1 MGGDRGEP
9 IAVTHVIAGLELGG
23 AEMMLYKLLSAT
35 DRRRFDPS
43 VISLSDSGPLAPRIA
58 ALGVP
63 VTALGMPRGRLQARP
78 LAHLARRL
86 YARRPGVVHTWMYHA
101 DLLGGLCARAIGET
115 KVIWGVRGSLDARL
129 SKRSSRM
136 TARACAL
143 GSRWLPDRIV
153 SCSERLAE
161 LHVELG
167 YDRER
172 MMVIPNGFDLS
183 LFRPDDAARARARR
197 RLGVAGHEL
206 LVGTVGRFDPQ
217 KDHATFVRAAREIAD
232 GRADVSFVM
241 CGPGVDAANAELAG
255 WIAQAGID
263 GRCQLLGAL
272 DDPRDVFNALDVL
285 VCSSAFGEGF
295 PNVLGEAMACEAV
308 CVTTDVGDAAQIVAD
323 VGRVV
328 EPRDWQALARE
339 VLDVLAMPAAARRSL
354 GRQGRARIER
364 RYSLASVAQ
373 RFESLYL
380 ELCAPML
387 ERDADA

>member
-1 MGGDRGEP
+1 MEAHCGEP

-35 DRRRFDPS
+35 DRRRFDPA
-43 VISLSDSGPLAPRIA
+43 VISLSDSGSLAPRIA
-58 ALGVP
+58 ALGVR

-86 YARRPGVVHTWMYHA
+86 RARRPGVVHTWMYHA
-101 DLLGGLCARAIGET
+101 DLLGGMFARAMGDA

-161 LHVELG
+161 LHVQLG

-183 LFRPDDAARARARR
+183 LFRPDDEVRARARR
-197 RLGVAGHEL
+197 RLGVGERQL

-217 KDHATFVRAAREIAD
+217 KDHGTFVRAAREIAD
-232 GRADVSFVM
+232 ARADVSFVM
-241 CGPGVDAANAELAG
+241 CGPGIDATNAQLTG
-255 WIAQAGID
+255 WIAEAGID
-263 GRCQLLGAL
+263 DRCQLLGAL
-272 DDPRDVFNALDVL
+272 DDPRELFNALDVL

-308 CVTTDVGDAAQIVAD
+308 CVTTDVGDAARIVAD
-323 VGRVV
+323 TGRVV

-339 VLDVLAMPAAARRSL
+339 VLDVLAMPAAARGAL
-354 GRQGRARIER
+354 GRRGRARIER
-364 RYSLASVAQ
+364 HYSLASVAR

-380 ELCAPML
+380 ELS
-387 ERDADA
+387 ADA